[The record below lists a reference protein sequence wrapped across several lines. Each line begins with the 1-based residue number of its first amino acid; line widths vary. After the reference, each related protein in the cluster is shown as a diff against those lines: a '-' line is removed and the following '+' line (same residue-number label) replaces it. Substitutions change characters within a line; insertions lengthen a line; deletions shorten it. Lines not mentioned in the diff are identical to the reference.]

1 MEALKI
7 PELVPVGLVSNFFDG
22 QLLEKCGES
31 LQIQS
36 VSGRDLVLVSDL
48 EKVLPSEYFLS
59 FVEKIQRETFF
70 NG

>member
-7 PELVPVGLVSNFFDG
+7 PELVPVGLVSNFLDG

-48 EKVLPSEYFLS
+48 AKYYYEKL
-59 FVEKIQRETFF
+59 VEKQIEKGE
-70 NG
+70 NNE